1 MTRRLL
7 QMAAPHINFISTR
20 KDFSTRFALAG
31 VDKTNAIIS
40 GVSVITAGIE
50 ALGHGSYIDA
60 VTLSQMEACAK
71 TYAGGLKVVDRHT
84 KGSDSIFSTVGS
96 LRNFRVEGNQLKAD
110 LHLLKSEPN
119 SAKLLEMAETIPD
132 TFGLSVAFSGPDEVI
147 GGKTYNRCT
156 ELYNA
161 ALVDV
166 PAANPTGLFSAK
178 VDTATFN
185 KKPMTPEEF
194 AKVCADMGE
203 RMSKFEAALSAL
215 TAKPA
220 DSTAELSAL
229 QTQVKELSANLA
241 KVPDV
246 NAIAQAVA
254 KEFSKATG
262 VTPGVTQKP
271 TDPAPE
277 PAADPVKEFH
287 AVVVKHFGQLKS
299 EAKAVQAAIKEAP
312 TAYAAFRA
320 TGKNLPKVA

>member
-1 MTRRLL
+1 
-7 QMAAPHINFISTR
+7 MATSAPTR
-20 KDFSTRFALAG
+20 KDFASKFSLTA
-31 VDKTNAIIS
+31 VDRQSAVIS

-60 VTLSQMEACAK
+60 TTLSQMESCAK

-194 AKVCADMGE
+194 AKACADMGE
-203 RMSKFEAALSAL
+203 RMSKFEAALAAL

-220 DSTAELSAL
+220 EPTAELSAL
-229 QTQVKELSANLA
+229 QTQVKELSAKIESQPKLTDLA
-241 KVPDV
+241 QT
-246 NAIAQAVA
+246 IA

-262 VTPGVTQKP
+262 QSPGTTQAPTPPVP
-271 TDPAPE
+271 PS
-277 PAADPVKEFH
+277 DPVKEFH
-287 AVVVKHFGQLKS
+287 AVVVKNFAESKS

-312 TAYAAFRA
+312 EIYKAFRA